1 MRVKIAR
8 IKKEH
13 IPEIGLKGVVD
24 AIIFKHNGKYWV
36 FYSYG
41 KRISQKGRK
50 FSSRRWISRNSI
62 SLSILR
68 NGYQILSTSLYKIEI
83 ENIEQ
88 KDLVTI
94 FSHYHK
100 YLECCG
106 TNFNIHL
113 VEDFDA
119 VLPV

>member
-1 MRVKIAR
+1 MRVRIAR
-8 IKKEH
+8 IKKEY

-24 AIIFKHNGKYWV
+24 AIIFKHDGEY
-36 FYSYG
+36 YRLCSYG

-62 SLSILR
+62 SLSTFSNYNQCIYRTKTEYIELAEL
-68 NGYQILSTSLYKIEI
+68 LS
-83 ENIEQ
+83 
-88 KDLVTI
+88 V
-94 FSHYHK
+94 FSHYRN
-100 YLECCG
+100 YIEGCG
-106 TNFNIHL
+106 IRLNIHL